1 MFKITEEIISK
12 LNNPDLVSIS
22 SRSDN
27 RNFFIINDNILIKE
41 TSADHLNKNWLK
53 QYKKLARSYSL
64 IPVYHFRENYI
75 AMPFIQDKFVTFE
88 QIFLGNNKT
97 LKWYCK
103 NKYHSISKKI
113 LSSYFCHID
122 LQLKNFV
129 YIEKDKQ
136 VMVMDPECVYF
147 DGDLDSKIVHNKL
160 MHQSYLKAI
169 QLMD

>member
-1 MFKITEEIISK
+1 MFKITEEVING
-12 LNNPDLVSIS
+12 LNDPDFVSVS
-22 SRSDN
+22 GRSNN
-27 RNFFIINDNILIKE
+27 RNFFIIDNILIKE
-41 TSADHLNKNWLK
+41 TGADHLNQKWLDG
-53 QYKKLARSYSL
+53 YKKLTNSFSL
-64 IPVYHFRENYI
+64 VPVLDFYNNYI
-75 AMPFIQDKFVTFE
+75 ALPFIQDKFVTFE
-88 QIFLGNNKT
+88 QVFLGSDKT
-97 LKWYCK
+97 LKWYYK